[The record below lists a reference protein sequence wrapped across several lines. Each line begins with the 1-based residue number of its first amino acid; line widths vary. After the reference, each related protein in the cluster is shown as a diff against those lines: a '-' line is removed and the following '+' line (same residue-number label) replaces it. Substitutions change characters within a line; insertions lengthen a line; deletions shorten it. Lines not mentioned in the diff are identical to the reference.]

1 MARNDG
7 RVEKGQS
14 IRSAFSAKAWNRAQ
28 DAADIVLG
36 GRPSITA
43 GPVSTVRLP
52 CLAARFPEK
61 GFFGEVRVP
70 GQNIFPDIPNISPSV
85 PASVATASS
94 FSDNE
99 KRFLSLISVP
109 TQQSY
114 AGMGRDDSPFI
125 VCISNDDNLYAISGM
140 AITRVRVFN
149 YRHRYARLPQLYD
162 GIDGLN
168 ISEAV
173 GCMDSSFFGPAK
185 VIGYARFDASSFVDL
200 QFRHCNPA
208 PPLVWPNYQ
217 VRWALISF

>member
-61 GFFGEVRVP
+61 GFFGEVRIVGEGFSSP
-70 GQNIFPDIPNISPSV
+70 PNMSPAV
-85 PASVATASS
+85 PASTSTASS

-109 TQQSY
+109 TQQST
-114 AGMGRDDSPFI
+114 AGAGRDEAPFI
-125 VCISNDDNLYAISGM
+125 VCISNDDNLYAVSGM

-149 YRHRYARLPQLYD
+149 YRHRYARLPQLFD
-162 GIDGLN
+162 GQTSQQLA
-168 ISEAV
+168 EAS

-185 VIGYARFDASSFVDL
+185 VIGYARFDDSSFVDL
-200 QFRHCNPA
+200 QFRHYNRTPQ
-208 PPLVWPNYQ
+208 LVWPNYEL
-217 VRWALISF
+217 RWALISF